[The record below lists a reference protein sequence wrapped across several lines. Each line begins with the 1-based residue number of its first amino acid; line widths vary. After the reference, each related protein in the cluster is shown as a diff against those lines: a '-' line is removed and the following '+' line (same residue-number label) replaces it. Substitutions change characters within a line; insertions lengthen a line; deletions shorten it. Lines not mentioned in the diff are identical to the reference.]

1 MLNRVER
8 TISRYNMIPPD
19 GPVGVAVSGGADSVF
34 LLHALRAVLK
44 HPLVVLHVN
53 HGLRGAES
61 DADESFVR
69 SLHDDVAV
77 ERMGVAEGNVEQFCR
92 RARRA
97 FFAETIASGRVACV
111 ATGHTAT
118 DQAETV
124 LMRLIRG
131 TGPTGLRGVLAV
143 TKEKIVRPLL
153 DLERAEI
160 RGWLRAHGV
169 AWRDD
174 SSNASEHFLRNRV
187 RGVLLPLMREW
198 QPAIDQT
205 LARTAAIAA
214 LEETYWR
221 DLVSGVSDAIDVMT
235 LRAQHPA
242 HASRTVRAAIARA
255 MGGLERIEQQH
266 VESVLALAQGEGG
279 SGAADIPGGRA
290 VRSFREIKIL
300 RREVGETSGMVE
312 IDPPFAISAGG
323 FSIAGRFDG
332 GGAID
337 WERIAPPLRLKQ
349 WEPGDRFQPMDKTS
363 PRPVREYFQKL
374 RVPSWERPFWPM
386 IVDSAGIV
394 WIHGI
399 GVAKRVAAGDG
410 AARRLGIVC
419 HKVSSK

>member
-8 TISRYNMIPPD
+8 TISRYNMIASD

-34 LLHALRAVLK
+34 LLHALRAVVK
-44 HPLVVLHVN
+44 NPIVVLHVN

-61 DADESFVR
+61 EADEAFVR
-69 SLHDDVAV
+69 SLHDDVVV
-77 ERMGVAEGNVEQFCR
+77 ERMGAAEGNVEQFCR

-97 FFAETIASGRVACV
+97 FFAQMISSGRVTCV

-153 DLERAEI
+153 ELERAEI
-160 RGWLRAHGV
+160 REWLRAHTID
-169 AWRDD
+169 WRED
-174 SSNASEHFLRNRV
+174 SSNTSEHFLRNRV
-187 RGVLLPLMREW
+187 RAELLPLLRQW
-198 QPAIDQT
+198 QPSIEQT
-205 LARTAAIAA
+205 LARTASIAA

-221 DLVSGVSDAIDVMT
+221 DLVSNVSDTVDVAA

-242 HASRTVRAAIARA
+242 HAARTVRAAIARA

-266 VESVLALAQGEGG
+266 VDSVLALAQGERG
-279 SGAADIPGGRA
+279 SGSADIPGGRA

-300 RREVGETSGMVE
+300 RRDAEQLATAVL
-312 IDPPFAISAGG
+312 DPPFAATAGG
-323 FSIAGRFDG
+323 FVIEGSLKTD
-332 GGAID
+332 GAID

-349 WEPGDRFQPMDKTS
+349 WEPGDRFHPIDKS
-363 PRPVREYFQKL
+363 KPRPVREYFQKL

-386 IVDSAGIV
+386 ISDSGGII
-394 WIHGI
+394 WIHG
-399 GVAKRVAAGDG
+399 VG
-410 AARRLGIVC
+410 AARRVAAEQNAARRLAIVC
-419 HKVSSK
+419 HRVSSK

>member
-8 TISRYNMIPPD
+8 TISRYNMIASD

-34 LLHALRAVLK
+34 LLHALRAVVK
-44 HPLVVLHVN
+44 NPLVVLHVN

-61 DADESFVR
+61 EADEAFVR
-69 SLHDDVAV
+69 SLHDDVVV
-77 ERMGVAEGNVEQFCR
+77 EPMGAAEGNVEQFCR

-97 FFAETIASGRVACV
+97 FFAEMIASGRVSCV

-153 DLERAEI
+153 ELQRAEI
-160 RGWLRAHGV
+160 REWLCARGV
-169 AWRDD
+169 QWRED
-174 SSNASEHFLRNRV
+174 SSNESEHYLRNRV
-187 RGVLLPLMREW
+187 RGQLLPLLREW
-198 QPAIDQT
+198 QPSIDQT

-221 DLVSGVSDAIDVMT
+221 DLVSGVGDTIDVTT

-242 HASRTVRAAIARA
+242 HAARTIRSAIACA

-266 VESVLALAQGEGG
+266 VESVLALAAGAGG

-300 RREVGETSGMVE
+300 RRDAATPAAVE
-312 IDPPFAISAGG
+312 LNPPFAVTTGAY
-323 FSIAGRFDG
+323 AVDGRFDEQ
-332 GGAID
+332 GAID
-337 WERIAPPLRLKQ
+337 WERIERPLRLKQ
-349 WEPGDRFQPMDKTS
+349 WEPGDRFHPMDKTR

-374 RVPSWERPFWPM
+374 RVPSWERPLWPM
-386 IVDSAGIV
+386 ISDSSGII
-394 WIHGI
+394 WIHGV
-399 GVAKRVAAGDG
+399 GAAKRVAAGRG
-410 AARRLGIVC
+410 AARRLAIVC